1 MKIRKKMGILS
12 ILIGLGMILYT
23 LSCYLKVETITKQ
36 PFLAKDS
43 HVVFSPTQF
52 LKEGEKMGVIL
63 MPKLEKTIS
72 IYEGVSA
79 EVLTKGAGHYPKSA
93 LPGENNN
100 VVLSGHR
107 DTFFRFLRD
116 LKKNDSLII
125 QTMEK
130 EYEYKI
136 TKFSIVSPN
145 DRTILTPKSRA
156 VLTLTTCYP
165 FSFIGHAP
173 KRYVVTAALIHS
185 EELGKNNRSE

>member
-1 MKIRKKMGILS
+1 MGILS
-12 ILIGLGMILYT
+12 ILIGLGMIFYT
-23 LSCYLKVETITKQ
+23 LSCYMKVETITKQ
-36 PFLAKDS
+36 PFLPKDS
-43 HVVFSPTQF
+43 QVVFSPSVF

-63 MPKLEKTIS
+63 VPKSEKTIP
-72 IYEGVSA
+72 IYEGISTGI
-79 EVLTKGAGHYPKSA
+79 LTKGAGHYPKSA

-145 DRTILTPKSRA
+145 DRTILTPKSRP

-173 KRYVVTAALIHS
+173 KRYVVTATLTHS
-185 EELGKNNRSE
+185 EEFGKNNRSE